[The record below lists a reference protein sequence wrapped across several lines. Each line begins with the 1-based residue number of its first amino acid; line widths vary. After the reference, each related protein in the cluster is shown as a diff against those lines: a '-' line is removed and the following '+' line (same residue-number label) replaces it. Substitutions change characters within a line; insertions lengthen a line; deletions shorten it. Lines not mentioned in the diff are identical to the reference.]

1 MRQDNNLLIDMLAKK
16 ISILENALQQ
26 VIEMQSM
33 FYMEIEN
40 LKKNSNSNQSQA
52 NSETVQVPQEQQDA
66 NSDELD
72 IEAVRKI
79 LAEQK
84 LQQNQTQT
92 SNNIFKSNLGQRM

>member
-52 NSETVQVPQEQQDA
+52 NSETEQVPQEQQDA

-84 LQQNQTQT
+84 LQQNQST
-92 SNNIFKSNLGQRM
+92 NNIFKSSLGQRM